1 MHFSDTYLPRRDG
14 VITSIRTLTSALAEQ
29 GHPGMTIVPRHPDQ
43 TVEDGLLTL
52 RALPCGVANLRL
64 SPWLLRETG
73 ASGVLDEIAAFA
85 PDIVHVHTPGPVG
98 LLGVVAARKL
108 GLPVVHT
115 YHTDL
120 HAYADA
126 YRIPVS
132 ALNALTRL
140 YARRLGVP
148 VPWSHTVAVTGP
160 RAVRYARRAAA
171 RTRIVAGR
179 AASGAASVAG
189 RAASVARRA
198 AGRRP
203 APIGSFSSLG
213 ALAPEQVISNRH
225 AAVDGYNRLLL
236 GDADAVI
243 VPTRA
248 ALNRITL
255 PVPDERIFLVP
266 TGVAARPTTAAAVA
280 EFRAEHGIA
289 DSDRVLL
296 FVGRVNREKGVDL
309 LIESFSTIVA
319 RCPKARLVLV
329 GATFDRRWLTGLLEA
344 IGPEAAAR
352 VTVVGEQPSHVVAA
366 AYGAAEVFVFPSLS
380 DTQALVLQEAALAHV
395 PAVMCDEVLHA
406 QGPLGG
412 AARLASPDPA
422 GFADAVLALLAD
434 PAEARRI
441 GAAAAGQAARHTP
454 AAYAE
459 TMCEVYS
466 FAGAAAGRLNDRGRT
481 RR

>member
-1 MHFSDTYLPRRDG
+1 

-43 TVEDGLLTL
+43 IVEDGLLTL

-73 ASGVLDEIAAFA
+73 ASGVLDEIEAFA
-85 PDIVHVHTPGPVG
+85 PDLVHVHTPGPVG
-98 LLGVVAARKL
+98 LLGVVAARRL

-126 YRIPVS
+126 YRVPVS

-148 VPWSHTVAVTGP
+148 VPWSHAVPSTGP

-171 RTRIVAGR
+171 STRIVAGR

-203 APIGSFSSLG
+203 APLGAFGSFVPERAISS
-213 ALAPEQVISNRH
+213 RH
-225 AAVDGYNRLLL
+225 AAIDGYNRLLL
-236 GDADAVI
+236 GDADAVV

-266 TGVAARPTTAAAVA
+266 TGVAARPTTAGAVA
-280 EFRAEHGIA
+280 AFRAEHGIA

-319 RCPKARLVLV
+319 RCPEARLVLV
-329 GATFDRRWLTGLLEA
+329 GATFDRRWLAGLLEA
-344 IGPEAAAR
+344 LGPEAAAR

-380 DTQALVLQEAALAHV
+380 DTQALVLQEAALAKV

-412 AARLASPDPA
+412 AAKLAAPDPA
-422 GFADAVLALLAD
+422 GFADAVLELLAD

-441 GAAAAGQAARHTP
+441 GTAAAGNAARHTP

>member
-43 TVEDGLLTL
+43 TAEDGLLTL

-73 ASGVLDEIAAFA
+73 ASGVLDEIAAFE

-126 YRIPVS
+126 YRVPVS

-148 VPWSHTVAVTGP
+148 VPWSHTIQVTGP

-203 APIGSFSSLG
+203 APVGTFGSFTEERAVSL
-213 ALAPEQVISNRH
+213 RH
-225 AAVDGYNRLLL
+225 TAVDGYNRLLL

-266 TGVAARPTTAAAVA
+266 TGVAARPTTDDAVA
-280 EFRAEHGIA
+280 AFKAEHGIA
-289 DSDRVLL
+289 DADRVLL

-309 LIESFSTIVA
+309 LIESFRTIVA
-319 RCPKARLVLV
+319 RNPEARLVLV
-329 GATFDRRWLTGLLEA
+329 GAIFDRRWLTSLLEDV
-344 IGPEAAAR
+344 GPAAAAR
-352 VTVVGEQPSHVVAA
+352 ITVVGEQPSHVVAA
-366 AYGAAEVFVFPSLS
+366 AYGAAEIFVFPSLS
-380 DTQALVLQEAALAHV
+380 DTQALVLQEAALARV

-412 AARLASPDPA
+412 AAKLASPDA
-422 GFADAVLALLAD
+422 GGFADAVVSLLDA
-434 PAEARRI
+434 PEVARSI
-441 GAAAAGQAARHTP
+441 GEAAAEKAARHTP

>member
-1 MHFSDTYLPRRDG
+1 MRVVHFSDTYLPRRDG
-14 VITSIRTLTSALAEQ
+14 VITSIRTLTTALAEQ

-43 TVEDGLLTL
+43 VAEDGLLTL

-73 ASGVLDEIAAFA
+73 ANATLDQIEAFR
-85 PDIVHVHTPGPVG
+85 PDIVHVHTPGTIG

-108 GLPVVHT
+108 GIPMIHT

-120 HAYADA
+120 HAYVDA
-126 YRIPVS
+126 YRVPAS
-132 ALNALTRL
+132 ALNAITKL

-148 VPWSHTVAVTGP
+148 VRDSHLLPVTGP
-160 RAVRYARRAAA
+160 RAVRYARNAAA
-171 RTRIVAGR
+171 RTRL
-179 AASGAASVAG
+179 VAG

-198 AGRRP
+198 TGRRP
-203 APIGSFSSLG
+203 SRVAPDRVSS
-213 ALAPEQVISNRH
+213 RH
-225 AAVDGYNRLLL
+225 EAINNYNRLLL

-266 TGVAARPTTAAAVA
+266 TGVAARPTTPEAVA
-280 EFRAEHGIA
+280 AFRAEHGIA
-289 DSDRVLL
+289 ETDRVLL

-309 LIESFSTIVA
+309 LVESFGRIAA
-319 RCPKARLVLV
+319 RDPHARLVLV
-329 GATFDRRWLTGLLEA
+329 GAVFERRWLAALIDA
-344 IGPEAAAR
+344 AGPEAAAR
-352 VTVVGEQPSHVVAA
+352 ITVAGEQPSHVVAA
-366 AYGAAEVFVFPSLS
+366 AYGAAEAFVFPSLS
-380 DTQALVLQEAALAHV
+380 DTQALVLQEAALAGV
-395 PAVMCDEVLHA
+395 PAVMCDEVLHG

-412 AARLASPDPA
+412 AAVLARPEPEHFA
-422 GFADAVLALLAD
+422 GAVLDLLAD
-434 PAEARRI
+434 PKRAREV
-441 GAAAAGQAARHTP
+441 GEAAAAQAARHTP

-466 FAGAAAGRLNDRGRT
+466 FASAAAGRLNDRGRT

>member
-1 MHFSDTYLPRRDG
+1 MRVVHFSDTYLPRRDG
-14 VITSIRTLTSALAEQ
+14 VITSIRTLTTALAEQ

-43 TVEDGLLTL
+43 VAEDNLLTL

-73 ASGVLDEIAAFA
+73 ASATLDQIEAFR
-85 PDIVHVHTPGPVG
+85 PDIVHVHTPGTIG

-108 GLPVVHT
+108 GLPMIHT

-126 YRIPVS
+126 YRVPAS
-132 ALNALTRL
+132 ALNAITKL

-148 VPWSHTVAVTGP
+148 VRDPHLLPVTGP

-171 RTRIVAGR
+171 RTRLVAGR

-198 AGRRP
+198 TGRRP
-203 APIGSFSSLG
+203 ARI
-213 ALAPEQVISNRH
+213 APERISSRH
-225 AAVDGYNRLLL
+225 EAVDNYNRLLL

-266 TGVAARPTTAAAVA
+266 TGVAARPTTPEAVA
-280 EFRAEHGIA
+280 AFRAEHGIA
-289 DSDRVLL
+289 ESDRVLL

-309 LIESFSTIVA
+309 LIESFGRIAA
-319 RCPKARLVLV
+319 RDPHARLVLV
-329 GATFDRRWLTGLLEA
+329 GAVFERRWLAGL
-344 IGPEAAAR
+344 IEAAGPAAADR
-352 VTVVGEQPSHVVAA
+352 ITVAGEQPSHVVAA
-366 AYGAAEVFVFPSLS
+366 AYGTADAFVFPSLS
-380 DTQALVLQEAALAHV
+380 DTQALVLQEAALAGV
-395 PAVMCDEVLHA
+395 PAVMCDEVLHG

-412 AARLASPDPA
+412 AAVLARPEP
-422 GFADAVLALLAD
+422 GHFADTVLDLLAD
-434 PAEARRI
+434 PDRARTI
-441 GAAAAGQAARHTP
+441 GAAAAVQAARHTP

-466 FAGAAAGRLNDRGRT
+466 FASAAAGRLNDRGRT